1 MSKAKR
7 YGSTNIE
14 EASILESAKCREILN
29 EILDFGVNQAQIITL
44 IKLLS
49 LELESRSLMLKIVN
63 AVEDKNETE
72 ISKPTITIWN

>member
-1 MSKAKR
+1 MSGAKR
-7 YGSTNIE
+7 YGAGNSE

-49 LELESRSLMLKIVN
+49 LELENRDLMLKIVN
-63 AVEDKNETE
+63 AVENKNETE
-72 ISKPTITIWN
+72 INKPTITI

>member
-1 MSKAKR
+1 MSEAKR
-7 YGSTNIE
+7 YGASNTE

-49 LELESRSLMLKIVN
+49 LELENRDLMLKIVN

-72 ISKPTITIWN
+72 INKPTITI